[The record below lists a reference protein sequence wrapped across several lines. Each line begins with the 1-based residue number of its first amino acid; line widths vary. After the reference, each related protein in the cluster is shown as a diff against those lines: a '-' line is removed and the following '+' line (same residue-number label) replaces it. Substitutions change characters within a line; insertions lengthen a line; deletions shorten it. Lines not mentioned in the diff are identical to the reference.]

1 MSSHRRRVKRFSRD
15 FNSRKALVT
24 GSIGALIEHGRIKT
38 TVDRAKEIRRHTEKL
53 VTLGKKQDLASFRLL
68 VARLTGNVDQA
79 QKLFKE
85 ISPRFATRP
94 GGYTRI
100 TKIGPR
106 AGDKAPMAVLE
117 FVE

>member
-1 MSSHRRRVKRFSRD
+1 MASHRRRVKRFSRD
-15 FNSRKALVT
+15 YNARKALIT
-24 GSIGALIEHGRIKT
+24 GGAGSLIEHGRIKT
-38 TVDRAKEIRRHTEKL
+38 TLDRAKEIRRYVEKL

-68 VARLTGNVDQA
+68 VSRLSGNVHQA
-79 QKLFKE
+79 QKLFKD
-85 ISPRFATRP
+85 ISTKFATRS

>member
-15 FNSRKALVT
+15 FNARKALINGGVI
-24 GSIGALIEHGRIKT
+24 SLVEHGRIKT
-38 TVDRAKEIRRHTEKL
+38 TVERAKEIRRHAERL
-53 VTLGKKQDLASFRLL
+53 VTLGKKQNLASFRLIA
-68 VARLTGNVDQA
+68 ARLGGNTDQA
-79 QKLFKE
+79 RKICTELSKKFL
-85 ISPRFATRP
+85 SRP

-106 AGDKAPMAVLE
+106 VGDKAPMAVLE

>member
-15 FNSRKALVT
+15 FNARKALIT
-24 GSIGALIEHGRIKT
+24 GGVCSLIEHGRIKT
-38 TVDRAKEIRRHTEKL
+38 TLERAKEIRRHAEKL
-53 VTLGKKQDLASFRLL
+53 VTLGKKQNLSSLRL
-68 VARLTGNVDQA
+68 VISRLSGQVESS
-79 QKLFKE
+79 QKLVNE
-85 ISPRFATRP
+85 ISKKFINRP

-106 AGDKAPMAVLE
+106 AGDKSPMAVLE

>member
-15 FNSRKALVT
+15 FNARKALVT
-24 GSIGALIEHGRIKT
+24 GAVGSLIEHGRIKT
-38 TVDRAKEIRRHTEKL
+38 TVERAKEIRRHAEKL
-53 VTLGKKQDLASFRLL
+53 VTLGKKQDLASFRLV
-68 VARLTGNVDQA
+68 VARLSGNVGQA
-79 QKLFKE
+79 QKLVQD
-85 ISPRFATRP
+85 ISKKFIARP

-117 FVE
+117 FVD

>member
-1 MSSHRRRVKRFSRD
+1 MSSHRRRAKRFSRD
-15 FNSRKALVT
+15 FNARKALIT
-24 GSIGALIEHGRIKT
+24 GAAGSLIEHGKIRT
-38 TVDRAKEIRRHTEKL
+38 TVERAKEIRRYTEKL

-68 VARLTGNVDQA
+68 VARLSGNVDQA
-79 QKLFKE
+79 RKLFKE
-85 ISPRFATRP
+85 ISTKFIARP

-117 FVE
+117 FIE

>member
-15 FNSRKALVT
+15 FNSRKALIT
-24 GSIGALIEHGRIKT
+24 GGVGSLIEHGRIKT
-38 TVDRAKEIRRHTEKL
+38 TVERAKEIRRHAEKL
-53 VTLGKKQDLASFRLL
+53 VTLGKKQDLSSFRLIL
-68 VARLTGNVDQA
+68 ARLSGNVDQT
-79 QKLFKE
+79 QKLVTE
-85 ISPRFATRP
+85 ISKKFITRP

-106 AGDKAPMAVLE
+106 PGDKAPMAVLE